1 MPSSDDLLEQAAE
14 RCGFVLPTALAE
26 LVYNEMQGARRGVD
40 NERTLHES
48 IAREVLLAL
57 DMVSVNAIGACD
69 EHYPLARRIAGD
81 RFVQQHTFAALC
93 AWPGVLWSFKE
104 NRCVLDDSGV
114 EQSAREFAEA
124 SA

>member
-1 MPSSDDLLEQAAE
+1 MTEHLYDTRCAYGRNPDDPNPRCPKQA
-14 RCGFVLPTALAE
+14 TW
-26 LVYNEMQGARRGVD
+26 
-40 NERTLHES
+40 HIS
-48 IAREVLLAL
+48 LLAL

-81 RFVQQHTFAALC
+81 RFVQQHTFEALC